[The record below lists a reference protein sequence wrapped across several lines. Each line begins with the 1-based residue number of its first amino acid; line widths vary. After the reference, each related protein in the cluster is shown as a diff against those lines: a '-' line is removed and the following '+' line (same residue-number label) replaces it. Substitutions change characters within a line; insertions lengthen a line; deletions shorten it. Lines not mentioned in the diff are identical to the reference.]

1 VTKSQSGFTH
11 AGGIVRRTDEG
22 HVRILLVRA
31 RRSNDWVFPKGH
43 IEPGETLE
51 ETAARE
57 VREEAGVEATVVR
70 YLGALT
76 FTSARGHV
84 HAAHFLMEYVRDV
97 EADEDREIQWCVP
110 GEAVELVRFADAR
123 ALIDA
128 IASE

>member
-1 VTKSQSGFTH
+1 MRSDSDFTH
-11 AGGIVRRTDEG
+11 AGGIVRRTDGGEA
-22 HVRILLVRA
+22 RILLVRA

-43 IEPGETLE
+43 IEPGESLE

-76 FTSARGHV
+76 FSSSREHV

-97 EADEDREIQWCVP
+97 EPEESREIRWCRLE
-110 GEAVELVRFADAR
+110 EALDLIRFANAR
-123 ALIDA
+123 ALVDA
-128 IASE
+128 VARD